1 MSVDKKWR
9 EYVGGLIHRVKI
21 IVGFSPKSN
30 MYCIYSDQIFKT
42 SVLKQDYSNRHTLK
56 PLNLF
61 LTLSLYRSLSLVGW
75 SQVPSRVEWARRRR
89 SAATTSPEAHASA
102 SLCYKSFRDTQK
114 GHNTFLSLFSHPS
127 ILSLF
132 IIEFLWAP
140 NLLLGTFRKRW
151 EEVGRVKP
159 IRQECRATIW
169 SNESWWRQERK
180 EVFQFDAT
188 QEFNVSKQRS
198 QGHSRT
204 EKWIYFL
211 IIRLREDDSWF
222 YCVLVL

>member
-9 EYVGGLIHRVKI
+9 ENVGGLIHRVKI

-169 SNESWWRQERK
+169 SNESWWRRRK
-180 EVFQFDAT
+180 KGG
-188 QEFNVSKQRS
+188 VSVWCHT
-198 QGHSRT
+198 G
-204 EKWIYFL
+204 I
-211 IIRLREDDSWF
+211 
-222 YCVLVL
+222 